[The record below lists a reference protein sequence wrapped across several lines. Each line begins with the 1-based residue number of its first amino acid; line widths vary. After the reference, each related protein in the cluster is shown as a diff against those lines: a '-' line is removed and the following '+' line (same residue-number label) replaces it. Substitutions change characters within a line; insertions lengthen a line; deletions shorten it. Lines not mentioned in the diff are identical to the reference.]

1 MYDEAVVVNVFH
13 VASLI
18 FLKKVPMRK
27 IHIVLQQAPAILA
40 RQTILHETALGEWSV
55 KSMCQRWKNV
65 IKQFTKA
72 LIMSQLALQNC
83 GFNNVFL
90 SEFNYSLHQNGA

>member
-1 MYDEAVVVNVFH
+1 
-13 VASLI
+13 
-18 FLKKVPMRK
+18 MRK

>member
-40 RQTILHETALGEWSV
+40 RQTILHETALGNGQSSPCV
-55 KSMCQRWKNV
+55 RGGKM
-65 IKQFTKA
+65 
-72 LIMSQLALQNC
+72 L
-83 GFNNVFL
+83 L
-90 SEFNYSLHQNGA
+90 SNLPKLL